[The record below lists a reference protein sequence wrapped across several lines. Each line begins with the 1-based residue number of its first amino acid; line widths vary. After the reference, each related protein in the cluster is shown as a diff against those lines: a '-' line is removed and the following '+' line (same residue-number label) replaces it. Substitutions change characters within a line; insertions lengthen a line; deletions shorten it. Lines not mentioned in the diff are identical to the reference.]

1 MQSRLLGAMRRLVY
15 VADKVAVKEATIAE
29 RNAYVNRLEQQLV
42 TKAGPTKRP
51 PCKGHTEAFKT
62 GRRRPNGRCQSGGPD
77 ARSASPSTA
86 ARRQQTLLT
95 TAPHQAPE
103 RRIVTS
109 TLAAAPGKCSRRPA
123 STQAHAEV
131 SGYRQKHEMQSQAR
145 LVRQA
150 GPQVT
155 ASLAS
160 LHAAADGTQL
170 RSPTGRLD
178 ANSLVAGASVEP
190 SIIAGAGATS
200 PHSDFTGLPCVVLLA
215 SHA

>member
-42 TKAGPTKRP
+42 TKAGPTKQP
-51 PCKGHTEAFKT
+51 PCKGYTEAFKT

-77 ARSASPSTA
+77 ARSSSPSA
-86 ARRQQTLLT
+86 AGRRQHTLLT
-95 TAPHQAPE
+95 TAPQQAPE
-103 RRIVTS
+103 RRIVNS
-109 TLAAAPGKCSRRPA
+109 TPAAAPGKFSRRPA

-131 SGYRQKHEMQSQAR
+131 SGYRQKHEMQAQAR
-145 LVRQA
+145 LMRQA

-160 LHAAADGTQL
+160 LHADGLQH

-190 SIIAGAGATS
+190 SIIASEGAIS
-200 PHSDFTGLPCVVLLA
+200 PHSDCTGLSGVILLA
-215 SHA
+215 PHT